1 MKTQL
6 RKLFWFLLVIFEKGE
21 GPYNYKPMNRKILI
35 VVGLLFIFLCSVGV
49 YFTIEAGVY
58 SYLLPVAVFFIVGF
72 VSLIVG
78 LLGSDR
84 AVSNIWGN
92 K

>member
-6 RKLFWFLLVIFEKGE
+6 RKLFWFILAYFEKGE
-21 GPYNYKPMNRKILI
+21 GAYSYKPLNRKILI
-35 VVGLLFIFLCSVGV
+35 VVGILFILLSSIGIF
-49 YFTIEAGVY
+49 FTIEAGEY

-72 VSLIVG
+72 TSLIVG
-78 LLGSDR
+78 FLGSDR
-84 AVSNIWGN
+84 AISNIWGG